1 MTLEA
6 LIAEAARLRIRL
18 EARGDRLHVEAP
30 AGVVTPT
37 LRDQLTQHKPGLLAL
52 LAPSRAFVTLRR
64 GPTLPVEAIEL
75 AIDLERRGF
84 TMSLD
89 ACQQVQIEPTA
100 ALTETDLAAIHRWRL
115 HLGGIVEYD
124 ADAHEGGPQ

>member
-6 LIAEAARLRIRL
+6 LLSETARLGIRL

-37 LRDQLTQHKPGLLAL
+37 LREALVKQKPAL
-52 LAPSRAFVTLRR
+52 LSRLAPPRAFITLKN

-75 AIDLERRGF
+75 TLDLERRGIP
-84 TMSLD
+84 L
-89 ACQQVQIEPTA
+89 A
-100 ALTETDLAAIHRWRL
+100 TDSDHQFIVPNHPRLSEADRAAISRWRH
-115 HLGGIVEYD
+115 HLGAAVEYR
-124 ADAHEGGPQ
+124 APEVA